1 MSGNRRDGQ
10 ALQGR
15 AGLHCANPDV
25 LLGDGTVLP
34 PSSSLPCSWAAG
46 LTCSEPCKG
55 HLRHLSMLIPKQSWA
70 AAHSHPHPG
79 CSSLL
84 AELRMLASGKF
95 FMYKTTGNKS
105 SVSGIF
111 LIIFWNFTLSFL
123 QVLFQSSSTKKVV
136 WGSIYLYF
144 RSSYC
149 PGIKHFEF
157 YIGHKKA
164 KVSSW
169 EIALKIKRT
178 SCGIVWD
185 HFICCS
191 WLYLKY
197 LLSVWNAFVT
207 HWHQQCRLAGQL
219 GRHHKGIHMEKS
231 IQSFGHL
238 QSEYNTCAINPH
250 LSRSVNMA

>member
-84 AELRMLASGKF
+84 SELCMLASGKF

-169 EIALKIKRT
+169 EIALKITKDFMWDCLRSFYMLFLTVFKVSPFSLKCLCHSLT
-178 SCGIVWD
+178 SAVQTGR
-185 HFICCS
+185 
-191 WLYLKY
+191 
-197 LLSVWNAFVT
+197 A
-207 HWHQQCRLAGQL
+207 AGQAPQRDTH
-219 GRHHKGIHMEKS
+219 GKKHSKFWTPPKWI
-231 IQSFGHL
+231 
-238 QSEYNTCAINPH
+238 
-250 LSRSVNMA
+250 